1 MDDKYFNIEAG
12 HYFLCFV
19 AAFVLFFK
27 LHKEGQPPF
36 AVLGYIHPQAAGS
49 PVGKFIEAILFA
61 ALGALIGT
69 VLTVPSSP
77 AQAIA
82 AGLGWTGL
90 LSATHSGGSEK

>member
-1 MDDKYFNIEAG
+1 MEQKLFDIELA
-12 HYFLCFV
+12 YYILCFV

-27 LHKEGQPPF
+27 LHKDGEPPF
-36 AVLGYIHPQAAGS
+36 AVLGYINPDAAQSAYGR
-49 PVGKFIEAILFA
+49 FFEAILFA

-69 VLTVPSSP
+69 LLTIPTSP

-90 LSATHSGGSEK
+90 LSATNSSGG